1 MENDTMIHACT
12 GSQLQAVWNRHPV
25 FPLASIIIIIDKNCV
40 HVWMDVYLTYRLPEI
55 LSQDNHKMQTSLWC
69 IWDPVNLINRDLR
82 LVGTLS
88 DTILEIVGFLYMG
101 RLKFSILFI
110 EKKYK
115 AIMARFNFVENIS
128 VSFGLKR

>member
-1 MENDTMIHACT
+1 M
-12 GSQLQAVWNRHPV
+12 
-25 FPLASIIIIIDKNCV
+25 
-40 HVWMDVYLTYRLPEI
+40 
-55 LSQDNHKMQTSLWC
+55 
-69 IWDPVNLINRDLR
+69 
-82 LVGTLS
+82 VGTLS